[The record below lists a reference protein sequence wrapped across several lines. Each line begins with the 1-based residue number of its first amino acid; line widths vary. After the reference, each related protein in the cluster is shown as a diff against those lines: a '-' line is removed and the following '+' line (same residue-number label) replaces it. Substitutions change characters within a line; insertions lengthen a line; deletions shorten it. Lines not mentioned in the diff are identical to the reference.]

1 MGFFSDLGNWVWEGI
16 ILNFIFGGIGV
27 AALLLFW
34 GLIYWILIY
43 LSENRVY
50 QGLLTTDD
58 DHPAGVVL
66 VCLLTPPLFVG
77 MIGLIIGLLVACI
90 NAILIFLF
98 QLIPFFD
105 WGEKD
110 AYAHFEN
117 LNYLWTI
124 PLQGY
129 ELTYYFLMAIPILA
143 IAISILSIVACFGYL
158 IPRGDNTG
166 VSLGNSN
173 AEYAA
178 LSVSI
183 FLSVISIVLIATF
196 HQLEQICL
204 NMNLKTMIGKMV
216 IIRLILINQ
225 VKVLKS
231 NSILV
236 TIPLHNTTISTS
248 FGRVFRRYTGEIVT
262 SEAGRFECLSL
273 NTLSDDVDAF
283 KLLWWLA
290 QVPCGDNRTGR
301 SNVSVMGAKNDF
313 FQTTY
318 GDTNTYHSHP
328 TDLPQIFI

>member
-158 IPRGDNTG
+158 IPRGIIR
-166 VSLGNSN
+166 V
-173 AEYAA
+173 
-178 LSVSI
+178 
-183 FLSVISIVLIATF
+183 F
-196 HQLEQICL
+196 HLETQTL
-204 NMNLKTMIGKMV
+204 NMPPFLYPFSY
-216 IIRLILINQ
+216 Q
-225 VKVLKS
+225 
-231 NSILV
+231 
-236 TIPLHNTTISTS
+236 
-248 FGRVFRRYTGEIVT
+248 
-262 SEAGRFECLSL
+262 
-273 NTLSDDVDAF
+273 
-283 KLLWWLA
+283 
-290 QVPCGDNRTGR
+290 
-301 SNVSVMGAKNDF
+301 
-313 FQTTY
+313 
-318 GDTNTYHSHP
+318 
-328 TDLPQIFI
+328 